1 MTEMKQNKNVGQ
13 TSNNAKKEF
22 SNEES
27 HKHKYHPILS
37 DKTKLL
43 TEGSSEDN
51 SESST
56 LQKTCTQNQEKEVA

>member
-1 MTEMKQNKNVGQ
+1 MIDMKQFRNIGQ

-27 HKHKYHPILS
+27 HKSKDHPTIS

-51 SESST
+51 SEKNHLT
-56 LQKTCTQNQEKEVA
+56 KDCTQNQEKEMA